1 MLSLGRDDP
10 ETSDWG
16 ASTDHNFT
24 TNKRR
29 PASVETVKMS
39 DSASNMSKPNL
50 DTPTEKM
57 SEPQQGA
64 EQAIEVAMPA
74 SEEKVAPAP
83 RGPALAGPEAQ
94 FQVFPKI
101 DFFYTSKSFFKRQW
115 LGIRYRI
122 FSLWARDTVQYP

>member
-1 MLSLGRDDP
+1 MQDAVENRIGQVMSLGRDDP

-39 DSASNMSKPNL
+39 DSASNMSKPYL

-94 FQVFPKI
+94 FQVYPKI
-101 DFFYTSKSFFKRQW
+101 MKTDIFFIQVKAFSKS
-115 LGIRYRI
+115 
-122 FSLWARDTVQYP
+122 